1 MFFSHVPKF
10 DNQQPLYYFFVSQNS
25 VPLGGTMRYVMKFG
39 GASVKDGRSI
49 RHCAKLVKRYSD
61 NEIVVVV
68 SAMAGVTDSLTN
80 IAKKC
85 YTEQSTGFI
94 KMFVAELAKK
104 HYDAVKDAV
113 DEPYRSRVLEHIDRL
128 IDELEK
134 VLLGISYLG
143 ELTKRSEDYILSFGE
158 RLSAPIFSSALM
170 SLGVDTLALTGGEA
184 GILTN
189 SNFGRARPLSK
200 ACELIK
206 NRIEPLIKIRRC
218 IPVVTGFIGVNEDG
232 NITTLG
238 RGGSDLTATLIASAI
253 DADEVWLWK
262 EVDGV
267 MTADPKIVPEA
278 KLIPEISYQEAMEL
292 AHFGAKILHPR
303 ALEPLIKK
311 KIPVRIK
318 NTFNPDAP
326 GTVIT
331 ETKAKDGIVK
341 ALSLIEKVAV
351 VNVSGAGFDF
361 AEIMAEVFKRFAEE
375 NVNVIMISQS
385 SSELNLSMVIDRSDL
400 GRAMKTLTSVDS
412 WNGNVKVSK
421 LDDVAVVSVV
431 GAGMAGTPGV
441 AGKIFSSLGK
451 AGINVI
457 MISQSCSEY
466 NISFTVA
473 KDDGRKAVKILHEE
487 FQLSKMGEV
496 KKVVN

>member
-1 MFFSHVPKF
+1 
-10 DNQQPLYYFFVSQNS
+10 
-25 VPLGGTMRYVMKFG
+25 MRIVMKFG
-39 GASVKDGRSI
+39 GTSVKDGRSI
-49 RHCAKLVKRYSD
+49 RHCAKLVSKYSD
-61 NEIVVVV
+61 NEVVVVV

-80 IAKKC
+80 AAKKC
-85 YTEQSTGFI
+85 YTEQSTGYI

-113 DEPYRSRVLEHIDRL
+113 DEPYRSKVMEYIDRL

-158 RLSAPIFSSALM
+158 RLSAPIFSSALL
-170 SLGVDTLALTGGEA
+170 SLGIDSLAMTGGDA
-184 GILTN
+184 GIITN
-189 SNFGRARPLSK
+189 SNFGRAKPLSISY
-200 ACELIK
+200 ELVR
-206 NRIEPLIKIRRC
+206 NRIEPIIKLRGST
-218 IPVVTGFIGVNEDG
+218 PVVTGFIGTTEDG

-238 RGGSDLTATLIASAI
+238 RGGSDLTATLIAAAI

-267 MTADPKIVPEA
+267 LTADPKIVPEA
-278 KLIPEISYQEAMEL
+278 KLISEISYQEAMEL

-311 KIPVRIK
+311 RIPVRIK
-318 NTFNPDAP
+318 NTFNPENP

-331 ETKAKDGIVK
+331 DRCNTTTGIVK
-341 ALSLIEKVAV
+341 ALTLIDKVTI

-361 AEIMAEVFKRFAEE
+361 AEVMAEVFRRFAEAG
-375 NVNVIMISQS
+375 VNVIMISQS

-400 GRAMKTLTSVDS
+400 RRAMKALTDVDS
-412 WNGNVKVSK
+412 WNGNVNVSK
-421 LDDVAVVSVV
+421 VDDVAVVSAV
-431 GAGMAGTPGV
+431 GAAMAGTPGV
-441 AGKIFSSLGK
+441 AGRIFSALGK
-451 AGINVI
+451 AGINII

-466 NISFTVA
+466 NISFAVSR
-473 KDDGRKAVKILHEE
+473 DDGKKAVKILHDE
-487 FQLSKMGEV
+487 FCLSDAVEINTFIK
-496 KKVVN
+496 